1 MRIPSEVFSDLTSK
15 DTDDNDDDDDDDD
28 NDDSDDNDDND
39 DHDDHDDHDDLERTY
54 LDKAKE
60 VRIVQE
66 VKRCDGS

>member
-15 DTDDNDDDDDDDD
+15 DTDDNDDDDD
-28 NDDSDDNDDND
+28 NDDNDDNAD
-39 DHDDHDDHDDLERTY
+39 DNDHDDHDDLERTY
-54 LDKAKE
+54 LAKAKE